1 MTAITI
7 SRQLGSHGGR
17 VARRLA
23 KELGWEL
30 VVKSTINEVIS
41 QYGLI
46 RLNDIYGDQPP
57 KLRELFNQN
66 TMWTIQWMNKTI
78 ATIAA
83 TRDVVI
89 LGRGGFVVLQG
100 MSDVLNVFVKAP
112 EDVRAVRIGKRD
124 GLPAE
129 QVADKVAADDKARE
143 SFVRRFYGQKWS
155 LDESYDLVV
164 DTGELSDDEAVAR
177 IIEEMK
183 AHTASSQGPSAK
195 NLDVDPVLLETIDQ
209 VLASRDS

>member
-23 KELGWEL
+23 KELGWEF
-30 VVKSTINEVIS
+30 VDKSTINEVIS

-46 RLNDIYGDQPP
+46 RLDDIYGDQPP
-57 KLRELFNQN
+57 RLRELFNQN

-100 MSDVLNVFVKAP
+100 LSDVLNVFVTAP
-112 EDVRAVRIGKRD
+112 EDVRRVRIGKRD
-124 GLPAE
+124 DLPAE
-129 QVADKVAADDKARE
+129 QVAEKVAADDKARE
-143 SFVRRFYGQKWS
+143 GFVRRFYGAKWS
-155 LDESYDLVV
+155 QEDNYDLVV
-164 DTGELSDDEAVAR
+164 DTGLLSDEEAVAR
-177 IIEEMK
+177 IMAELK
-183 AHTASSQGPSAK
+183 THTAASSEPSAK
-195 NLDVDPVLLETIDQ
+195 NLDIDPVLLETIDQ
-209 VLASRDS
+209 VLAKRRD